1 MNIFF
6 MKVSLSALLTFLREQ
21 KKQMHFLLPNNF
33 FMSLEA
39 IVKLLAG
46 RLAIKVTKF
55 SMFELTLLPFFYC
68 NESNSENAS
77 LWLCELVSTLLDG
90 ETEEDNK
97 LVLSFVKMDAL

>member
-1 MNIFF
+1 

-39 IVKLLAG
+39 G

-55 SMFELTLLPFFYC
+55 SMFELTLLPFFDC